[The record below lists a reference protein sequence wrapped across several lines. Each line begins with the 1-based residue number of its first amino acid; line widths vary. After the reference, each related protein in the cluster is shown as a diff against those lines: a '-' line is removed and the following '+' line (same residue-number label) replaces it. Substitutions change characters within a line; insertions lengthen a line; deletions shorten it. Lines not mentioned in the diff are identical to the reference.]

1 MSTAYT
7 RTLVSFVL
15 ALATF
20 SGTLL
25 DKTTDQPLT
34 KVHVHAAGT
43 GSAVATTD
51 AHGRFTF
58 KDLAPGTYSINVQSN
73 DVPPQT
79 FTVKLVGNR
88 ITVLTIK
95 ACSTTL
101 DYHCGTP
108 GGGPGPG

>member
-1 MSTAYT
+1 MSIAYT
-7 RTLVSFVL
+7 RTLASLML

-25 DKTTDQPLT
+25 DKTTGQPLT
-34 KVHVHAAGT
+34 KVHVHAAGPAT
-43 GSAVATTD
+43 ADATTD
-51 AHGRFTF
+51 AHGRFTL
-58 KDLAPGTYSINVQSN
+58 KHLAPGTYTINVQSN

-79 FTVKLVGNR
+79 FTVKLAGNR
-88 ITVLTIK
+88 ITVLTMK

-101 DYHCGTP
+101 DYHCAAP

>member
-7 RTLVSFVL
+7 RTLVSIAL

-25 DKTTDQPLT
+25 DKTTGQPLT
-34 KVHVHAAGT
+34 KVHVHVAGPSAAD
-43 GSAVATTD
+43 ATTD
-51 AHGRFTF
+51 AHGRFTL
-58 KDLAPGTYSINVQSN
+58 KNLAAGTYTVNVESN

-79 FTVKLVGNR
+79 FTVKLAGSR
-88 ITVLTIK
+88 ITVLTMK

-101 DYHCGTP
+101 DYHCSTP
-108 GGGPGPG
+108 GGGPD